1 MGYKSARYIGS
12 TAYVGESPVNLIS
25 SSYFYL
31 VIDDFIGNHIESNII
46 AYTDSYNSKDIFAK
60 ISKNNMTPIST
71 TKKNNYYIENPLYL
85 ISRKYMGPV
94 TIKKLKLSI
103 IDEFGRNIDL
113 NNLDWSCTLKFT
125 YLYE

>member
-46 AYTDSYNSKDIFAK
+46 AYTDSY
-60 ISKNNMTPIST
+60 
-71 TKKNNYYIENPLYL
+71 
-85 ISRKYMGPV
+85 
-94 TIKKLKLSI
+94 
-103 IDEFGRNIDL
+103 
-113 NNLDWSCTLKFT
+113 
-125 YLYE
+125 